1 MNTRT
6 MAERIWLAVIPV
18 AMMVSL
24 LLPSLAWSE
33 EPPAVAIETSSPQ
46 RLSVTV
52 GKSIILKSQTPMKRV
67 SVGSME
73 IADVLILSPQQISIT
88 GKALGV
94 TNVTLWKKDDEV
106 ASVVDVEV
114 FPDISRLK
122 ETFDQL
128 LPEEKN
134 ILVSATHDSIT
145 LSGTVSNAGSASK
158 ALALAEPYFP
168 KKVVNLMKV
177 ASPPVAVELIKGGQV
192 EELKF
197 DSSE

>member
-1 MNTRT
+1 MKTWT
-6 MAERIWLAVIPV
+6 VIKRIWLAGVPV
-18 AMMVSL
+18 VLMVSI
-24 LLPSLAWSE
+24 LLPSVVRSE
-33 EPPAVAIETSSPQ
+33 EPPAIAIETSSPK
-46 RLSVTV
+46 RVNLTV
-52 GKSIILKSQTPMKRV
+52 GKSMILKSQMPMKRV

-134 ILVSATHDSIT
+134 ILFSATHNSLT

-158 ALALAEPYFP
+158 ALALAESYFP

-177 ASPPVAVELIKGGQV
+177 ASPPVAVELIKGGKV
-192 EELKF
+192 EEVKF
-197 DSSE
+197 ERSE